1 MRTLLITNK
10 LNMHQLLLLLFP
22 AGIPDLGSM
31 APSGVEKEPS
41 AYEGCVRQLV
51 VNGHNYILSERG
63 E

>member
-1 MRTLLITNK
+1 
-10 LNMHQLLLLLFP
+10 MHQLVLLLFP

-51 VNGHNYILSERG
+51 VNGHNYRLSERG
-63 E
+63 EY